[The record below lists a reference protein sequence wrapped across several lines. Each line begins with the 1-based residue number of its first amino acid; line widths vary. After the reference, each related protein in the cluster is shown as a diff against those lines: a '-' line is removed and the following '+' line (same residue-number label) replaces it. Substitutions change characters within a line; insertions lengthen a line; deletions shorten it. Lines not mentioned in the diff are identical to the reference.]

1 MKPHTKV
8 LIRTLIRVCKGAIA
22 AIEDWLKEAEKA

>member
-8 LIRTLIRVCKGAIA
+8 LIRTLIRVAKGALA